1 MPGHRAFGQPSS
13 ALAMDW
19 IASWV
24 DSKATAS
31 EPWQTVRARLE
42 TEIANALCHK
52 DQLSFHDIYTAHQYA
67 FAPFGTFVDPMTFA
81 LAIYIAPIGGT
92 TARSALIEL
101 VKQVANPEKPPAS
114 TTRKRLGILS
124 ALGAGA
130 ACLTPTGIGTL
141 TGLSCVMTS
150 LWMARRTWREHN
162 TWVRS
167 THCGS

>member
-13 ALAMDW
+13 ALAMAW

-24 DSKATAS
+24 DSNATPS

-42 TEIANALCHK
+42 TEIANALSHK
-52 DQLSFHDIYTAHQYA
+52 DQLSFDDIYTAHQYA
-67 FAPFGTFVDPMTFA
+67 FAPYGTFVDPMTFA
-81 LAIYIAPIGGT
+81 LAIYVAPIGGAA
-92 TARSALIEL
+92 ARRALIEL
-101 VKQVANPEKPPAS
+101 VKQVANPENSAES

-124 ALGAGA
+124 ALGASA

-141 TGLSCVMTS
+141 MGLSCS
-150 LWMARRTWREHN
+150 LASVWMARRTWREHN

-167 THCGS
+167 THCAS